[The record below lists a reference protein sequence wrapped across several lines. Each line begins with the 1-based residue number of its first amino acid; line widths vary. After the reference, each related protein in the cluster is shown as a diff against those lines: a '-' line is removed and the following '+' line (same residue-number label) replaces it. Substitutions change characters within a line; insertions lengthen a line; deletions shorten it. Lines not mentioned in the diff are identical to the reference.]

1 MQRWDSFQN
10 QLPTAAP
17 TRLHSELQDIVS
29 KVQIQSN
36 LCVSHPDYKP
46 LELPE
51 SAVERFQQLPWELQL
66 KYLSLQ
72 LRSFLYG
79 IYYNG
84 SLKAALAPD
93 ADATNWALHQ
103 NLEHNTFLRV
113 DLGFYK
119 RLHESN
125 SGRGYFSPDWQVL
138 WHESDRSWVVTKD
151 DLTLYVDCDRYL
163 QPTDQAAPV
172 CDSIAIRMPRNL
184 VQIGFYVAVGNAGPQ
199 GHHDIVRVY
208 FNLSAE
214 GAVAL
219 MGSLSQ
225 QLNAIAVP
233 FSFKALYNP
242 LDYGRYNSAIL
253 CFKKTHYKII
263 WSVLKTI
270 YAENQHYFQKQV
282 PLFTKWIA
290 PGLAIA
296 EEPDRKF
303 ADMESFGMNRCQIVA
318 NGLLEAWQQ
327 GDQSPEGRMASIFQ
341 HFSLLGIKLQRPY
354 LNANSQD
361 IYMTLVDYENHES
374 CD

>member
-1 MQRWDSFQN
+1 MQRWNSFQN
-10 QLPTAAP
+10 QLPAAAP
-17 TRLHSELQDIVS
+17 KRLHSELQDIVS

-93 ADATNWALHQ
+93 ADSTGLALHQ
-103 NLEHNTFLRV
+103 NLEDNTFLGV
-113 DLGFYK
+113 DLAFYK
-119 RLHESN
+119 QLHESN
-125 SGRGYFSPDWQVL
+125 SGIGYFSPDWQVL
-138 WHESDRSWVVTKD
+138 WEESDGSLVVTKG
-151 DLTLYVDCDRYL
+151 DLTLYIDRSLHL
-163 QPTDQAAPV
+163 QPTDQAATV

-184 VQIGFYVAVGNAGPQ
+184 VQIGFYMAVGNAGPL
-199 GHHDIVRVY
+199 GHQDIVRVY

-219 MGSLSQ
+219 MGSLTQ
-225 QLNAIAVP
+225 QLNAIPLP

-242 LDYGRYNSAIL
+242 LDYGRYNSAVL
-253 CFKKTHYKII
+253 CFKKSHYKTI
-263 WSVLKTI
+263 WSVLQTI
-270 YAENQHYFQKQV
+270 YVENQHHFQMEV
-282 PLFTKWIA
+282 PLFTKLIA

-303 ADMESFGMNRCQIVA
+303 ADMDSFGMNRCQIVA

-327 GDQSPEGRMASIFQ
+327 GDQSPEGRMASILQ
-341 HFSLLGIKLQRPY
+341 HFSLLGIELQRPY

-361 IYMTLVDYENHES
+361 IYMTLIDYENHES
-374 CD
+374 FY